1 MPRAAARK
9 SRPPSLSTRGAP
21 TPLLSAA
28 VIEARGLTKRYGATV
43 AVDEL
48 TFTVP
53 PGRVTGFLGPNGS
66 GKSTTMRLL
75 LQLDRP
81 NAGTATFNGQPYR
94 SIPHPATAVGALLD
108 AAYAHPSRSARNHL
122 WAVAAASGL
131 RRRRVEEVLA
141 MVGLTEVARR
151 PVAGF
156 SLGMRQRLG
165 LATALLGDPQTLIL
179 DEPAN
184 GLDPEGIQWIRQLLT
199 YLAGQ
204 GRCVFVSSHL
214 LSEMAQMAD
223 HLVVIGQGRLIA
235 DSSVGDFV
243 ARYARTWVRVRSPRL
258 AALGPALQREGA
270 TITYDGPDS
279 ADVFGV
285 TAPAV
290 GELAARLGIPLH
302 ELAPQSSSLEEAFLE
317 GTKAAQQFRTGS
329 PPGSA
334 PLDPPAPGTPGSA
347 A

>member
-1 MPRAAARK
+1 MPSAG
-9 SRPPSLSTRGAP
+9 GAVW
-21 TPLLSAA
+21 A
-28 VIEARGLTKRYGATV
+28 
-43 AVDEL
+43 
-48 TFTVP
+48 
-53 PGRVTGFLGPNGS
+53 
-66 GKSTTMRLL
+66 
-75 LQLDRP
+75 
-81 NAGTATFNGQPYR
+81 
-94 SIPHPATAVGALLD
+94 IPHPATEIGALLD

-122 WAVAAASGL
+122 WAVATASGL

-235 DSSVGDFV
+235 DSSVSEFV

-317 GTKAAQQFRTGS
+317 GTKAAQEFRAA
-329 PPGSA
+329 PPTAGEA
-334 PLDPPAPGTPGSA
+334 LDPPTPRTPGTPA
-347 A
+347 